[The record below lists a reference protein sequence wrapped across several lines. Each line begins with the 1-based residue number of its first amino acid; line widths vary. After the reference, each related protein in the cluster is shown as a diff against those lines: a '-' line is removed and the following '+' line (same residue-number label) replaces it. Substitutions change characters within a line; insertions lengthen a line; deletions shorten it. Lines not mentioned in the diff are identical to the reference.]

1 MLMIGVGAEEQQVG
15 ITGDGF
21 AYFRSDVEETSYCGS
36 V

>member
-1 MLMIGVGAEEQQVG
+1 MLMMGVGAEEQQVG

-21 AYFRSDVEETSYCGS
+21 AYFRSDAEETSYCDR